1 MRRRAVLSAVLSGPV
16 VQRSQPQTGEH
27 LLKMGWAC
35 APTVIYNAFRLQKRA
50 KKSHKDY
57 TGQPSAES
65 LSRSFSTDDSGSEN
79 NSSVFTQDEDM
90 Q

>member
-1 MRRRAVLSAVLSGPV
+1 
-16 VQRSQPQTGEH
+16 
-27 LLKMGWAC
+27 MGWAC

-57 TGQPSAES
+57 TGTGQPER

-79 NSSVFTQDEDM
+79 NSSLFTQDEDT